1 MITAIVSAG
10 SARAAV
16 IFSDGFESSNFSAWS
31 GLVVGG
37 DGEAVVQSAIVK
49 AGSVAAELSESS
61 HSGSKAAVRESFAA
75 QQLDLTATGAF
86 QVLRQGSSG
95 GNVPLFRFLRSDTNR
110 ILSVYRQNGTSGT
123 IGVGYGA
130 SHFSTTAK
138 MGLNTWYTVTVHAI
152 INGGS
157 STVEVTLN
165 GVLVY
170 RTQAASLGVAGVSTV
185 QIGNDT
191 PSQPFTLAADSISV
205 QNAVAAPSAPVNT
218 GSPGISGMPQDGQ
231 TLQATPGTWTG
242 DAPIAYTYQWLRC
255 GSSGGNCQPI
265 GGATSATYAASTTDV
280 GDTLR
285 VVVTAENSVG
295 TQSATSPPT
304 IVVQAARAAP
314 NDTVLPTILGTA
326 QQGQMLNANPGTW
339 SGTQPISYSYE
350 WRRCDSTGT
359 LCQPIAGATDAS
371 YAVTSDDVGRTLVVA
386 VFASNS
392 AGSAMAS
399 STPTAVVLA
408 SSTHSDLVALW
419 HMDEVSGT
427 TMFDA
432 VAGHNGSLFNVT
444 RGLPGFLGTAYGFN
458 GSSSYVS
465 VPSDNSLNPGAAD
478 ATITIHIQTTG
489 TPPPAPDDW
498 DIIRKGVY
506 SSTAG
511 EFKMELQQAGQA
523 SCGFQGSSN
532 YSELI
537 AGPKINDGRWHT
549 VQCVKTATAIAL
561 VVDGVTFSQPANI
574 GSIANTVPVIL
585 ASHPGADWYRG
596 ALDEASIQIG

>member
-1 MITAIVSAG
+1 
-10 SARAAV
+10 
-16 IFSDGFESSNFSAWS
+16 
-31 GLVVGG
+31 
-37 DGEAVVQSAIVK
+37 
-49 AGSVAAELSESS
+49 
-61 HSGSKAAVRESFAA
+61 
-75 QQLDLTATGAF
+75 
-86 QVLRQGSSG
+86 
-95 GNVPLFRFLRSDTNR
+95 
-110 ILSVYRQNGTSGT
+110 
-123 IGVGYGA
+123 
-130 SHFSTTAK
+130 
-138 MGLNTWYTVTVHAI
+138 
-152 INGGS
+152 
-157 STVEVTLN
+157 
-165 GVLVY
+165 
-170 RTQAASLGVAGVSTV
+170 
-185 QIGNDT
+185 
-191 PSQPFTLAADSISV
+191 
-205 QNAVAAPSAPVNT
+205 
-218 GSPGISGMPQDGQ
+218 
-231 TLQATPGTWTG
+231 
-242 DAPIAYTYQWLRC
+242 
-255 GSSGGNCQPI
+255 
-265 GGATSATYAASTTDV
+265 
-280 GDTLR
+280 
-285 VVVTAENSVG
+285 
-295 TQSATSPPT
+295 
-304 IVVQAARAAP
+304 
-314 NDTVLPTILGTA
+314 
-326 QQGQMLNANPGTW
+326 
-339 SGTQPISYSYE
+339 
-350 WRRCDSTGT
+350 
-359 LCQPIAGATDAS
+359 
-371 YAVTSDDVGRTLVVA
+371 
-386 VFASNS
+386 
-392 AGSAMAS
+392 MAS